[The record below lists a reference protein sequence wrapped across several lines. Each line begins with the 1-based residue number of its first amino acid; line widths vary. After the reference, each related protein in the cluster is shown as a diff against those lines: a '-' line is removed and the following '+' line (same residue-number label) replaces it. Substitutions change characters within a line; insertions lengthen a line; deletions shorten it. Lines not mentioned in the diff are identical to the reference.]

1 MTRWCLSL
9 VVAFA
14 VVLGAVVLGGGP
26 AAAALSA
33 DEMLDDPKLEDRA
46 RELGKELRCVVCQN
60 QSIDD
65 SNAPLAKDL
74 RQLVRERVAAGD
86 SNEEVLTYVTAR
98 YGDFVLLE
106 PPVRAS
112 TWLLW
117 YGPAA
122 LLLVGGVGAVV
133 WLRGQRRQPRVVEP
147 LSDEERADLDRLLK
161 ERS

>member
-9 VVAFA
+9 VVACA
-14 VVLGAVVLGGGP
+14 VVLGAVVLGGP
-26 AAAALSA
+26 ATAALSA
-33 DEMLDDPKLEDRA
+33 DEMLDDPKLENRA

-86 SNEEVLTYVTAR
+86 SNAEVLSYVTAR

-122 LLLVGGVGAVV
+122 VLLVGGVGAAV

>member
-1 MTRWCLSL
+1 MTRWSIAL
-9 VVAFA
+9 VLAA
-14 VVLGAVVLGGGP
+14 GVVLGGP
-26 AAAALSA
+26 AAAATSPE
-33 DEMLDDPKLEDRA
+33 EMLDDPKLEQRA
-46 RELGKELRCVVCQN
+46 RELGKDLRCVVCQN

-65 SNAPLAKDL
+65 SNAPLARDL
-74 RQLVRERVAAGD
+74 RELVRERLAAGD
-86 SNEEVLTYVTAR
+86 SNQEVLNYVTAR

-106 PPVRAS
+106 PPVRAN

-122 LLLVGGVGAVV
+122 LLAVGGVGAAV
-133 WLRGQRRQPRVVEP
+133 WLRRQRREPRTIEP

>member
-1 MTRWCLSL
+1 MKRWWIAL
-9 VVAFA
+9 VVATA
-14 VVLGAVVLGGGP
+14 LGLAGGP
-26 AAAALSA
+26 AVAALSA
-33 DEMLDDPKLEDRA
+33 DERLDDPQLEERA
-46 RELGKELRCVVCQN
+46 RALGKELRCVVCQN

-74 RQLVRERVAAGD
+74 RQLVRERLVAGD
-86 SNEEVLTYVTAR
+86 SNDEVLSYVTAR

-122 LLLVGGVGAVV
+122 VLLVGAVGAGV
-133 WLRGQRRQPRVVEP
+133 WLRGQRRRPRVVEP
-147 LSDEERADLDRLLK
+147 LSEEERADLERLLK

>member
-1 MTRWCLSL
+1 MKRWCIALT
-9 VVAFA
+9 A
-14 VVLGAVVLGGGP
+14 VVGLALFDGP
-26 AAAALSA
+26 ATAATSPE
-33 DEMLDDPKLEDRA
+33 EMLDDPKLEARA

-60 QSIDD
+60 QAIDD

-74 RQLVRERVAAGD
+74 RELVRERLVAGD
-86 SNEEVLTYVTAR
+86 SNQEVLNYVTAR

-122 LLLVGGVGAVV
+122 LLVVGGVGAAV

>member
-1 MTRWCLSL
+1 MKRWWI
-9 VVAFA
+9 A
-14 VVLGAVVLGGGP
+14 LGLATALGLAGGP
-26 AAAALSA
+26 AVAALSA
-33 DEMLDDPKLEDRA
+33 DERLDDPQLEERA
-46 RELGKELRCVVCQN
+46 RALGKELRCVVCQN

-74 RQLVRERVAAGD
+74 RQLVRERLVAGD
-86 SNEEVLTYVTAR
+86 SNDEVLSYVTAR

-122 LLLVGGVGAVV
+122 VLLVGAVGAGV
-133 WLRGQRRQPRVVEP
+133 WLRGQRRRPRVVEP
-147 LSDEERADLDRLLK
+147 LSEEERADLERLLK

>member
-1 MTRWCLSL
+1 MKRRGLAL
-9 VVAFA
+9 IIAVAVA
-14 VVLGAVVLGGGP
+14 TVLAAGD
-26 AAAALSA
+26 AAAAVSA
-33 DEMLDDPKLEDRA
+33 EEKLDDPKLEARA
-46 RELGKELRCVVCQN
+46 RELGKDLRCVVCQN

-74 RQLVRERVAAGD
+74 RELVRARVVAGD
-86 SNEEVLTYVTAR
+86 SNEEVLSYVTAR

-122 LLLVGGVGAVV
+122 LLAVGAVGALV
-133 WLRGQRRQPRVVEP
+133 WIRGQRRRPRVVEP

>member
-1 MTRWCLSL
+1 MKRWLTALCL
-9 VVAFA
+9 
-14 VVLGAVVLGGGP
+14 
-26 AAAALSA
+26 AAALVAVPVIVQAATSPE
-33 DEMLDDPKLEDRA
+33 EMLDDPKLEERA
-46 RELGKELRCVVCQN
+46 RELGKQLRCVVCQN

-74 RQLVRERVAAGD
+74 RGLVRERLAAGD
-86 SNEEVLTYVTAR
+86 SNDEVMTYVTAR

-106 PPVRAS
+106 PPVRAN

-122 LLLVGGVGAVV
+122 LLLVGGVGAAV
-133 WLRGQRRQPRVVEP
+133 WLRRQRTAPRVVEP

-161 ERS
+161 EHS

>member
-1 MTRWCLSL
+1 MKRWWIAL
-9 VVAFA
+9 VVATA
-14 VVLGAVVLGGGP
+14 LGLAGGP
-26 AAAALSA
+26 AVAALSA
-33 DEMLDDPKLEDRA
+33 DERLDDPQLEERA
-46 RELGKELRCVVCQN
+46 RALGKELRCVVCQN

-74 RQLVRERVAAGD
+74 RQLVRERLVAGD
-86 SNEEVLTYVTAR
+86 SNAEVLSYVTAR

-122 LLLVGGVGAVV
+122 VLLVGAVGAGV
-133 WLRGQRRQPRVVEP
+133 WLRGQRRRPRVVEP
-147 LSDEERADLDRLLK
+147 LSEEERADLERLLK

>member
-1 MTRWCLSL
+1 MKRWCIAL
-9 VVAFA
+9 VLAAGVTA
-14 VVLGAVVLGGGP
+14 GGP
-26 AAAALSA
+26 SAAATSPE
-33 DEMLDDPKLEDRA
+33 EMLDDPALEQRA

-60 QSIDD
+60 QAIDD
-65 SNAPLAKDL
+65 SNAPLARDL
-74 RQLVRERVAAGD
+74 RELVRERIAAGD
-86 SNEEVLTYVTAR
+86 SNQEVLDYVTAR

-122 LLLVGGVGAVV
+122 LLLVGGVGAAV
-133 WLRGQRRQPRVVEP
+133 WLRHQRREPRVIEP
-147 LSDEERADLDRLLK
+147 LSDDERADLDRLLK

>member
-1 MTRWCLSL
+1 MKRWC
-9 VVAFA
+9 VALLLA
-14 VVLGAVVLGGGP
+14 VGI
-26 AAAALSA
+26 AAAPAMAQAATSPE
-33 DEMLDDPKLEDRA
+33 EMLDDPKLEERA
-46 RELGKELRCVVCQN
+46 RELGKQLRCVVCQN

-74 RQLVRERVAAGD
+74 RGLVRERLDAGD
-86 SNEEVLTYVTAR
+86 SNAEVLTFVTAR

-112 TWLLW
+112 TWVLW

-122 LLLVGGVGAVV
+122 LLVLGGVGAAV
-133 WLRGQRRQPRVVEP
+133 WLRRQRTAPRTVEP
-147 LSDEERADLDRLLK
+147 LSEEERADLDRLLK

>member
-9 VVAFA
+9 VVACA

-26 AAAALSA
+26 ATAALSA
-33 DEMLDDPKLEDRA
+33 DEMLDDPKLENRA

-86 SNEEVLTYVTAR
+86 SNAEVLSYVTAR

-122 LLLVGGVGAVV
+122 VLLVGGVGAAV

>member
-1 MTRWCLSL
+1 MRRWCIALLAAAGLAL
-9 VVAFA
+9 VAA
-14 VVLGAVVLGGGP
+14 P
-26 AAAALSA
+26 AAAATSPE
-33 DEMLDDPKLEDRA
+33 EMLEDPRLEERA
-46 RELGKELRCVVCQN
+46 RTLGKQLRCVVCQN

-65 SNAPLAKDL
+65 SNAPLARDL
-74 RQLVRERVAAGD
+74 REVVRERLVAGD
-86 SNEEVLTYVTAR
+86 SNTEVLDYVTAR

-122 LLLVGGVGAVV
+122 LLVVGGVGAAV
-133 WLRGQRRQPRVVEP
+133 WLRRQRRDPQVVQP

>member
-9 VVAFA
+9 VVACA

-26 AAAALSA
+26 ATAALSA
-33 DEMLDDPKLEDRA
+33 DEMLDDPKLENRA

-86 SNEEVLTYVTAR
+86 SNAEVLSYVTAR

-112 TWLLW
+112 KI
-117 YGPAA
+117 G
-122 LLLVGGVGAVV
+122 
-133 WLRGQRRQPRVVEP
+133 
-147 LSDEERADLDRLLK
+147 RAHV
-161 ERS
+161 